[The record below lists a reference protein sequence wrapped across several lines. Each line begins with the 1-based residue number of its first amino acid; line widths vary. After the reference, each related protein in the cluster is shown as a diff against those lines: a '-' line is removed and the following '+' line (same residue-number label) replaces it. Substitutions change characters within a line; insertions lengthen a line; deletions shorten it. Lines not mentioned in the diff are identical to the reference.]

1 MITARCC
8 LKASIF
14 SLVSKKRQIT
24 FASLISLLVLIA
36 SAGIASASTITVPAG
51 GDFQSALYSAQPGD
65 TIVLA
70 AGATYTGPFTL
81 PVKSGS
87 AYVTIQT
94 SGIAGIPA
102 AGTRVSPAYAAM
114 MSRIISPNYESA
126 IQTAAGAHHYRFVGI
141 EFTVA
146 SSSSIVYNLIDLGSD
161 AQTQSSLVPH
171 HLTFDRCYI
180 HGHVNQA
187 PPGWVRNGFAMNAS
201 YIEILDSHLSDFKL
215 LDNEGH
221 AIVGWNGPG
230 PFKIVNNFI
239 EASGINVMFGGAWA
253 FPGMNP
259 ADLEFRRNHVS
270 KRPEWRGVY
279 SVKNLFELK
288 DMKRAV
294 IDGNLF
300 ENNWAHAQP
309 GYAIVFTPASLQS
322 GPQARVED
330 IQFTNNIVR
339 HTANGINMTGRD
351 YGDPS
356 YPNIPVQTNRI
367 TIKNNLFDDIGGS
380 WGDGRF
386 LQLTSGG
393 GPDDMTVDHN
403 TIIHT
408 GAIIVLDSGPQAR
421 FVFNN
426 NLMSHNSYGI
436 IGVGGLGGGIG
447 SVALNAYAPGNV
459 FRRNVIAGANQS
471 QYPTDNFYPAS
482 ISAAAF
488 VNSGGGNYRL
498 SPSSPYKNAGTDG
511 KDVGCDFD
519 QLAAAMAGT
528 AGPGPGP
535 TPTPTPTPS
544 PAPSPSPTGTPPV
557 NGALIDN
564 FDDNVFDP
572 SKWVYDTIQ
581 GAIYTG
587 PSAWDATVAVIER
600 NQRLE
605 ISPRA
610 NVGGDHYNGYVFA
623 SSWNLTNARASV
635 EVRQTAVGSADTN
648 LAVCLNSTNF
658 YMISVELGQLRFEQV
673 LNGSRSTTSIAYN
686 ASQHRFWRIRHEF
699 TGDLIAFETS
709 ADGQTWNVGRTV
721 ARQISIGSLRAEIS
735 AGTWQA
741 VGAPGMAIFDNFR
754 LESNTPES
762 PLASPMMVASAYDLA
777 FSMWVQRNPDAINA
791 NQLVISIEQAYT
803 VFAGELNRFT
813 AAAEIDM
820 NLRGALSTANSINRS
835 TRQLKRK
842 RLGIVMDYLVEAS
855 RLMSISATRTT
866 GASYAPQIEGAGTVA
881 APNIP
886 NDDSATVIRSGR
898 RAVQRK

>member
-1 MITARCC
+1 MITARYC
-8 LKASIF
+8 LRASIF
-14 SLVSKKRQIT
+14 SLGSKNFRTT
-24 FASLISLLVLIA
+24 FVSLLSILVLVA
-36 SAGIASASTITVPAG
+36 SAGIATANTISVPAG

-87 AYVTIQT
+87 AYITIQT

-102 AGTRVSPAYAAM
+102 AGIRVSPAHAGM

-126 IQTAAGAHHYRFVGI
+126 ISTAAGAHHFRFVGI
-141 EFTVA
+141 EFTVP

-161 AQTQSSLVPH
+161 AQQQSSQVPH
-171 HLTFDRCYI
+171 HITFDRCYV

-187 PPGWVRNGFAMNAS
+187 PPGWTRNGFAMNAS

-300 ENNWAHAQP
+300 EYNWAHAQP

-408 GAIIVLDSGPQAR
+408 GTVIVLDSGPQAR

-426 NLMSHNSYGI
+426 NLMSHNAYGI
-436 IGVGGLGGGIG
+436 IGVGSMGGGIG

-482 ISAAAF
+482 ISSAAF
-488 VNSGGGNYRL
+488 MNGGAGNYRL
-498 SPSSPYKNAGTDG
+498 SSGSPYRNAGTDG
-511 KDVGCDFD
+511 KDIGCDFD
-519 QLAAAMAGT
+519 QLNAAMAGT
-528 AGPGPGP
+528 AGPDPTP

-544 PAPSPSPTGTPPV
+544 PSPSPSSTPPV

-564 FDDNVFDP
+564 FDDNAIDP
-572 SKWVYDTIQ
+572 AKWIYNTIQ
-581 GAIYTG
+581 GAIYAG

-605 ISPRA
+605 ISPRS

-623 SSWNLTNARASV
+623 NSWNLTNARASV
-635 EVRQTAVGSADTN
+635 EVRQTAVSSADTN
-648 LAVCLNSTNF
+648 LAVCLNATNF

-673 LNGSRSTTSIAYN
+673 LNGSRSTTSVAYN
-686 ASQHRFWRIRHEF
+686 ATQHRFWRIRHEF
-699 TGDLIAFETS
+699 AGDLIVFETS
-709 ADGQTWNVGRTV
+709 ADGQTWNVGRTLT
-721 ARQISIGSLRAEIS
+721 RQIAISSLRAEIS

-741 VGAPGMAIFDNFR
+741 IASPGMAIFDNFR

-762 PLASPMMVASAYDLA
+762 PLASPLMVGNAYDLA
-777 FSMWVQRNPDAINA
+777 FSMWIQRNPDAINGI
-791 NQLVISIEQAYT
+791 QLALSIDQAYT
-803 VFAGELNRFT
+803 AFVGELTRFS
-813 AAAEIDM
+813 AAPQIDM
-820 NLRGALSTANSINRS
+820 NLRSAYSSALAITRS
-835 TRQLKRK
+835 SRQLKRK
-842 RLGIVMDYLVEAS
+842 RLGIAMDYLTEAV
-855 RLMSISATRTT
+855 RLMSISATRTS
-866 GASYAPQIEGAGTVA
+866 GANVGSQLEGSGIAA
-881 APNIP
+881 APANP
-886 NDDSATVIRSGR
+886 SDDPATGIRRGL